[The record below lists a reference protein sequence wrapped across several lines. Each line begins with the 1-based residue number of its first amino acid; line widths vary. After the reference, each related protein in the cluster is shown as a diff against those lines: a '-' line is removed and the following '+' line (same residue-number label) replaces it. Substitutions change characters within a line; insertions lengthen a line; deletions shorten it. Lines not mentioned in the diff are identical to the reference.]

1 MLCNLMYVHV
11 GKPPPSNTSG
21 RAQFKLG
28 SDLESKRTISI
39 RSGGKKLLQA
49 VPAAWF
55 LPLSSTVVLRFIVVL
70 ACFTCPAITVA
81 TVILRALDRVR
92 ERALAS

>member
-28 SDLESKRTISI
+28 SDLESKRTLSI
-39 RSGGKKLLQA
+39 RSGEEKL
-49 VPAAWF
+49 PAGQS
-55 LPLSSTVVLRFIVVL
+55 LGSPPLFGWGCGLGLGVW
-70 ACFTCPAITVA
+70 AYA
-81 TVILRALDRVR
+81 
-92 ERALAS
+92 